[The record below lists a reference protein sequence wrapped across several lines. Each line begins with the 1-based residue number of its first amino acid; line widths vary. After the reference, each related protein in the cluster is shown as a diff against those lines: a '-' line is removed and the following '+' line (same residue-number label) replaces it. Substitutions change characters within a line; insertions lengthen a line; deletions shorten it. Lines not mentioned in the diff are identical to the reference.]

1 MSAMRT
7 RDRRAILVGVLVLA
21 PALAFIWGVRPYLA
35 ALDMA
40 RDRLDAERATLARE
54 QGALAAA
61 RRNPEL
67 KQVVDSALQA
77 MKPRLFEGRDEVI
90 ASAKLASYLGQVA
103 RRSHVWLQ
111 DAATRTATTTTPGV
125 RTLHVDVRAQ
135 TDFRGLLTFLDALDH
150 GDKLVRVERLDVSRG
165 VAGAGDE
172 NVEVLT
178 VTATVAAY
186 ALGDEEAPP
195 SAAGRAADAGSRP

>member
-1 MSAMRT
+1 MSTMST
-7 RDRRAILVGVLVLA
+7 RDRRAVLVGALVVV

-40 RDRLDAERATLARE
+40 RDRLDAERTTLASE

-67 KQVVDSALQA
+67 KQVVDSALRA
-77 MKPRLFEGRDEVI
+77 MKPRLFQGRDDVI
-90 ASAKLASYLGQVA
+90 ASAELASYLGQVA

-111 DAATRTATTTTPGV
+111 DAATRSATNTTPGV

-135 TDFRGLLTFLDALDH
+135 ADFRGLLAFLDALDH
-150 GDKLVRVERLDVSRG
+150 GDKLVRVERMDVSRG
-165 VAGAGDE
+165 VAGPGDD

-178 VTATVAAY
+178 ITATLAGY

-195 SAAGRAADAGSRP
+195 TPAVRAANPGSQP

>member
-1 MSAMRT
+1 MSTVST
-7 RDRRAILVGVLVLA
+7 RDRRAILVGALVVV
-21 PALAFIWGVRPYLA
+21 PALAFIWGVRPYMA
-35 ALDMA
+35 ALDTA
-40 RDRLDAERATLARE
+40 RDRLDAERTTLASE

-67 KQVVDSALQA
+67 RQVVDSALQA
-77 MKPRLFEGRDEVI
+77 MQPKLFRGHDDVI
-90 ASAKLASYLGQVA
+90 ASAELASYLGQVA

-150 GDKLVRVERLDVSRG
+150 GDKLVRVERMDVSRG
-165 VAGAGDE
+165 VAGPGDE

-178 VTATVAAY
+178 ITATLAGY

-195 SAAGRAADAGSRP
+195 SAAVRAANPGSRP